1 MSDCEQIQERKKDVK
16 MAALATPKKNSYI
29 LKKSEAQKI
38 VNSKITKTKKES
50 IEANAALFACNN
62 IVKNK

>member
-29 LKKSEAQKI
+29 LKKSETQKI
-38 VNSKITKTKKES
+38 VKSKMTKSKKES
-50 IEANAALFACNN
+50 LEENAALFALNN
-62 IVKNK
+62 IVKK